1 MTVKDFCEEYGEHFG
16 HVDLETIIVLLVKNG
31 MLKFQPI
38 MDGYVKYLEFMKE
51 YNKCRLTECASLLHL
66 ERDKVYIP
74 GMDARITHML
84 KNHSNM
90 ALTEEDLKDYDPE
103 QAEKNFLDIYNL
115 D

>member
-1 MTVKDFCEEYGEHFG
+1 MTVKEFCE
-16 HVDLETIIVLLVKNG
+16 TIGKNLPQVSMEFIVSLLIKQG
-31 MLKFQPI
+31 DIKFQPI
-38 MDGYVKYLEFMKE
+38 MESYVKYLEKMQE

-74 GMDARITHML
+74 GMDSRITHML

-90 ALTEEDLKDYDPE
+90 ALSEEDLKDYDPE

-115 D
+115 N